1 MITPLLLL
9 VSQAWA
15 AQLVLDA
22 DTRTLREAQVVTLN
36 LTVVDG
42 RPKGPPRIPDS
53 EGLSFSYRGQR
64 QSTVMVNFK
73 TTRTVTYSYSMTA
86 LKPGFWEVGPVELV
100 VDGQALASNTLAI
113 QVSERDTSAEI
124 EGVTASL
131 GTEDIWVGQTVVY
144 HLEFRSP
151 KQITDLRWTPPEF
164 EGFVPEQTAEERQKE
179 YTLRDGDRDTTV
191 IELDMPLVA
200 TAPGAREI
208 PPAVLQAQYRVRRAQ
223 RRQRSVFDS
232 LYQTENAVYTAK
244 PLPTAVRRL
253 PEAGRDEHWS
263 GLIGD
268 VHIRAELSADRVAVG
283 ESATLTVTVE
293 GDGTLSG
300 FSLPE
305 LPVDGGFRAY
315 DDQAEISGEVA
326 DGRFR
331 SVGVF
336 RRAIV
341 PEAEGAITIPPITL
355 QFFSPS
361 AGGYRSVSTRPMTLE
376 VLPGERSEALTSY
389 AEPGADVRR
398 DVEDLGADILPIH
411 PGASLRSQVFD
422 PASPGV
428 LLPVGLPLMALLGVG
443 LRDAT
448 ARRRDAAPDRR
459 RALRARIKGTDIED
473 LGALEGLLREAAGAA
488 LGCPAGAVERA
499 SLAALPEGIRAEA
512 AAVYGALEE
521 ARYGG
526 GGVDPELA
534 RRVLELARKLA
545 ELG

>member
-1 MITPLLLL
+1 MITPLLLAT
-9 VSQAWA
+9 QAWA

-22 DTRTLREAQVVTLN
+22 DTRTLREGQVVTLN

-53 EGLSFSYRGQR
+53 KGLSFSYRGQR

-86 LKPGFWEVGPVELV
+86 LEPGFWEVGPVEMV
-100 VDGQALASNTLAI
+100 VGGQALESNTLAI

-131 GTEDIWVGQTVVY
+131 GTDDVWVGQTVVY

-179 YTLRDGDRDTTV
+179 YTLRDGDRETTV

-223 RRQRSVFDS
+223 RRQRGIFDS
-232 LYQTENAVYTAK
+232 LYQTENTIYTAA
-244 PLPTAVRRL
+244 PLPTAVHPL
-253 PEAGRDEHWS
+253 PDAGRDEHWS

-268 VHIRAELSADRVAVG
+268 FRIRAELSAERVAVG

-315 DDQAEISGEVA
+315 DDQAEISGEVS

-331 SVGVF
+331 GTGVF

-341 PEAEGAITIPPITL
+341 PEAEGVITIPPITL

-361 AGGYRSVSTRPMTLE
+361 AGAYRSVSTRSMTLE
-376 VLPGERSEALTSY
+376 VRPGERSEALTSY
-389 AEPGADVRR
+389 AERGADVRR

-411 PGASLRSQVFD
+411 PEASLRSQVFD

-459 RALRARIKGTDIED
+459 RALRARIEGVDRGD
-473 LGALEGLLREAAGAA
+473 LGALEGLLREAIGLA
-488 LGCPAGAVERA
+488 LGCPAGAVERS
-499 SLAALPEGIRAEA
+499 SLEGLPEGIRAEA
-512 AAVYGALEE
+512 EAVYGALEE

-526 GGVDPELA
+526 GGVDAELA